1 MCVVGCGARGVGAA
15 RRAAAGEREG
25 FGAGRQWERGWER
38 VSVYLFVTF
47 SHGSKYAFIVVRCQR
62 LEGVGFLLTALLRF
76 CETVNGPFG
85 RHSYNWAARTCF
97 PFSPKRSSVA
107 CVVLNLFP
115 FLSLLLFSFLA
126 LSFHIY

>member
-1 MCVVGCGARGVGAA
+1 MCAVGCGARGVGAA

-38 VSVYLFVTF
+38 VRSVCLFVTF
-47 SHGSKYAFIVVRCQR
+47 SSHGSKCIPVYAFIVVRCQR

-85 RHSYNWAARTCF
+85 RQTRD
-97 PFSPKRSSVA
+97 SPTRRECGWFQQWTNIPHCPEPEVPKT
-107 CVVLNLFP
+107 
-115 FLSLLLFSFLA
+115 
-126 LSFHIY
+126 

>member
-38 VSVYLFVTF
+38 VSVCLFVTF

-97 PFSPKRSSVA
+97 PSCKREEVR
-107 CVVLNLFP
+107 CVVLLFFFSV
-115 FLSLLLFSFLA
+115 FLVR
-126 LSFHIY
+126 

>member
-1 MCVVGCGARGVGAA
+1 MCAVGCGARGVGAA

-38 VSVYLFVTF
+38 VSVCLFVTF

-85 RHSYNWAARTCF
+85 RHTGSDAVMGVLVL
-97 PFSPKRSSVA
+97 SP
-107 CVVLNLFP
+107 
-115 FLSLLLFSFLA
+115 
-126 LSFHIY
+126 Y

>member
-1 MCVVGCGARGVGAA
+1 MCVFECAWWATARGVGAA

-25 FGAGRQWERGWER
+25 VGAGRQWERGWER
-38 VSVYLFVTF
+38 VSVCLFVTF

-85 RHSYNWAARTCF
+85 RHNNSY
-97 PFSPKRSSVA
+97 
-107 CVVLNLFP
+107 
-115 FLSLLLFSFLA
+115 
-126 LSFHIY
+126 